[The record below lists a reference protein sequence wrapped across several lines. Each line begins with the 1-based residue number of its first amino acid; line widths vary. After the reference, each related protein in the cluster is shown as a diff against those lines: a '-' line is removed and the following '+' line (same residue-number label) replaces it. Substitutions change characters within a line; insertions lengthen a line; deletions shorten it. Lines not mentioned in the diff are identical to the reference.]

1 MRKDWFEDDN
11 EIRLLHRG
19 KRRLLDIVFG
29 RTMVITLLLV
39 LQIAIMVLG
48 AHYLG
53 RYYPALT
60 IVLRVLSVAVIIY
73 LVNKSGS
80 ATTKITWIILVMAL
94 PAFGVL
100 LYLFVQLDIGHRYAN
115 RRVQESILSTVQY
128 VPRQTELMARLRT
141 ELPEV
146 HNLAEYTLRS
156 GDYPVYENTAVTYY
170 PMGQDKIGALIE
182 ALQSAEHFI
191 FLEYFII
198 EEGDVWG
205 RILKILEERVR
216 AGVEVRVLYDG
227 TCTFY
232 RLPDGVW
239 YVSGPW
245 MDRLVST
252 VNFTDYESRMY
263 FDKSLRDAG
272 IYERMEALGIRCKM
286 FAPLRPL
293 VSTYY
298 NNRDHRKIAVIDG
311 RVGFTGGVNLAD
323 EYANL
328 VSVYGVWKDTAV
340 RLEGEAVRSLTLMF
354 LQMWGM
360 DEREPDTDSYGRYLN
375 VPLRP
380 LPGAG
385 GYVLPY
391 ADSPLDD
398 ERVGECVYL
407 DILNHAE
414 RYVRIFTPYL
424 ILDETMVMALTFA
437 AKRGV
442 DVELILPHVPDK
454 KFAFALAKGHYR
466 ELLDAGVKIYE
477 YTPGFVHAKVFVS
490 DDRKAVV
497 GTINLDYRSLY
508 LHFEDA
514 VYLYDCPCIKDI
526 VADFDATRA
535 QSQIVTHG
543 DLARIPLHTRIAAA
557 LLKLVAPLM

>member
-1 MRKDWFEDDN
+1 MHKDWFEDDN

-29 RTMVITLLLV
+29 RTMVITLLLL

-60 IVLRVLSVAVIIY
+60 IVLRVMSVAVIIY

-156 GDYPVYENTAVTYY
+156 CAHRGAAVGRTLHL
-170 PMGQDKIGALIE
+170 PRVFHHRGGRRL
-182 ALQSAEHFI
+182 
-191 FLEYFII
+191 
-198 EEGDVWG
+198 G
-205 RILKILEERVR
+205 RILKILEEKVR

-232 RLPDGVW
+232 RLPYG
-239 YVSGPW
+239 YP
-245 MDRLVST
+245 
-252 VNFTDYESRMY
+252 
-263 FDKSLRDAG
+263 K
-272 IYERMEALGIRCKM
+272 RMEALGIRCKM

-360 DEREPDTDSYGRYLN
+360 DEREPDTDSYGCYLN

>member
-1 MRKDWFEDDN
+1 MHNDWFEDDN
-11 EIRLLHRG
+11 EIRLLRRG

-29 RTMVITLLLV
+29 RTMVITLLLL

-48 AHYLG
+48 THYLG

-205 RILKILEERVR
+205 RILKILEEKVR

-232 RLPDGVW
+232 RLPYG
-239 YVSGPW
+239 YP
-245 MDRLVST
+245 
-252 VNFTDYESRMY
+252 
-263 FDKSLRDAG
+263 K
-272 IYERMEALGIRCKM
+272 RMEALGIHCKM

-311 RVGFTGGVNLAD
+311 RIGFTGGVNLAD

-328 VSVYGVWKDTAV
+328 VRVYGVWKDTAV

-360 DEREPDTDSYGRYLN
+360 DEREPDTDSYGRYLR
-375 VPLRP
+375 VPQRP
-380 LPGAG
+380 LPEAS

-414 RYVRIFTPYL
+414 RYVRIMTPYL
-424 ILDETMVMALTFA
+424 ILDETMIMALTFA

-442 DVELILPHVPDK
+442 DVELILPHVT
-454 KFAFALAKGHYR
+454 
-466 ELLDAGVKIYE
+466 
-477 YTPGFVHAKVFVS
+477 TPS
-490 DDRKAVV
+490 
-497 GTINLDYRSLY
+497 
-508 LHFEDA
+508 
-514 VYLYDCPCIKDI
+514 
-526 VADFDATRA
+526 
-535 QSQIVTHG
+535 
-543 DLARIPLHTRIAAA
+543 
-557 LLKLVAPLM
+557 

>member
-60 IVLRVLSVAVIIY
+60 IVLRVMSVAVIIY

-232 RLPDGVW
+232 RLPYG
-239 YVSGPW
+239 YP
-245 MDRLVST
+245 
-252 VNFTDYESRMY
+252 
-263 FDKSLRDAG
+263 K
-272 IYERMEALGIRCKM
+272 RMEALGIRCKM

-360 DEREPDTDSYGRYLN
+360 DEREPDTDSYGRCARCRARAATSCRM
-375 VPLRP
+375 PTARSTTSAWASACISTSSTTPSAMCASSRRASSSTRRWSWRSRSRP
-380 LPGAG
+380 SA
-385 GYVLPY
+385 
-391 ADSPLDD
+391 AWTWSSFCRTCRTRSSPS
-398 ERVGECVYL
+398 
-407 DILNHAE
+407 
-414 RYVRIFTPYL
+414 PSP
-424 ILDETMVMALTFA
+424 
-437 AKRGV
+437 RGTT
-442 DVELILPHVPDK
+442 
-454 KFAFALAKGHYR
+454 ASCS
-466 ELLDAGVKIYE
+466 
-477 YTPGFVHAKVFVS
+477 TPG
-490 DDRKAVV
+490 
-497 GTINLDYRSLY
+497 
-508 LHFEDA
+508 
-514 VYLYDCPCIKDI
+514 
-526 VADFDATRA
+526 
-535 QSQIVTHG
+535 
-543 DLARIPLHTRIAAA
+543 
-557 LLKLVAPLM
+557 

>member
-1 MRKDWFEDDN
+1 MHKDWFEDDN

-60 IVLRVLSVAVIIY
+60 IVLRVMSVAVIIY

-232 RLPDGVW
+232 RLPYG
-239 YVSGPW
+239 YP
-245 MDRLVST
+245 
-252 VNFTDYESRMY
+252 
-263 FDKSLRDAG
+263 K
-272 IYERMEALGIRCKM
+272 RMEALGIRCKM

-298 NNRDHRKIAVIDG
+298 NNRDHRKIMVIDG
-311 RVGFTGGVNLAD
+311 QIAFTGGVNLAD
-323 EYANL
+323 EYINKI
-328 VSVYGVWKDTAV
+328 VRFGYWKDSGV
-340 RLEGEAVRSLTLMF
+340 RLDGPGAASLANIFLTFWKAKYPDEDLDAGCDLPAAVPVETDCLVQPFADTPVDREAVAK
-354 LQMWGM
+354 
-360 DEREPDTDSYGRYLN
+360 N
-375 VPLRP
+375 
-380 LPGAG
+380 
-385 GYVLPY
+385 
-391 ADSPLDD
+391 
-398 ERVGECVYL
+398 VYL
-407 DILNHAE
+407 ELINQAQKRL
-414 RYVRIFTPYL
+414 YICTPYL
-424 ILDETMVMALTFA
+424 ILDNDLLSCLRLA

-442 DVELILPHVPDK
+442 DVRIYTPGVPDK
-454 KFAFALAKGHYR
+454 PTIYQLTRSYFPH
-466 ELLDAGVKIYE
+466 LLRAGVKIYS
-477 YTPGFVHAKVFVS
+477 YTPGFLHAKTWLV
-490 DDRKAVV
+490 DDRIAAV
-497 GTINLDYRSLY
+497 GTVNLDYRSLY
-508 LHFEDA
+508 LHFENACWFCGCSA
-514 VYLYDCPCIKDI
+514 VAD
-526 VADFDATRA
+526 VRRDFDALFPVCREVTQEYADTR
-535 QSQIVTHG
+535 S
-543 DLARIPLHTRIAAA
+543 LAVRGWDCVLR
-557 LLKLVAPLM
+557 LFSPLM

>member
-232 RLPDGVW
+232 RLPYG
-239 YVSGPW
+239 YP
-245 MDRLVST
+245 
-252 VNFTDYESRMY
+252 
-263 FDKSLRDAG
+263 K
-272 IYERMEALGIRCKM
+272 RMEALGIRCKM

-442 DVELILPHVPDK
+442 DVRIYTPGVPDK
-454 KFAFALAKGHYR
+454 KTIYQLSRSYFPH
-466 ELLDAGVKIYE
+466 LLKAGVKIYS
-477 YTPGFVHAKVFVS
+477 YTPGFLHAKTWLI
-490 DDRKAVV
+490 DDRAAAV
-497 GTINLDYRSLY
+497 GTVNLDYRSLY
-508 LHFEDA
+508 LHFENST
-514 VYLYDCPCIKDI
+514 VLYGGEVLSDIRRDLDGIESVSRRLGPDDCRNGFLGNMLSACL
-526 VADFDATRA
+526 R
-535 QSQIVTHG
+535 
-543 DLARIPLHTRIAAA
+543 
-557 LLKLVAPLM
+557 LVAPLC

>member
-1 MRKDWFEDDN
+1 MHNDWFEDDN
-11 EIRLLHRG
+11 EIRLLRRG

-60 IVLRVLSVAVIIY
+60 IVLRVMSVVVIIY

-205 RILKILEERVR
+205 RILKILEEKVR

-232 RLPDGVW
+232 RLPYG
-239 YVSGPW
+239 YP
-245 MDRLVST
+245 
-252 VNFTDYESRMY
+252 
-263 FDKSLRDAG
+263 K
-272 IYERMEALGIRCKM
+272 RMEALGIHCKM

-311 RVGFTGGVNLAD
+311 CVGFLGGMNIADYYINGLPKIGTWRDMHMRIEGDAVNDLQEIFLTIWNKETKQNIGGEIYFPQHEDSTNIVVAIVDRTPKKNSRMLSHAYAMSIYSAQKNVHIVNPYFVPTSSIKKALNRTIDRGVNVTIM
-323 EYANL
+323 
-328 VSVYGVWKDTAV
+328 VSSA
-340 RLEGEAVRSLTLMF
+340 S
-354 LQMWGM
+354 
-360 DEREPDTDSYGRYLN
+360 
-375 VPLRP
+375 
-380 LPGAG
+380 
-385 GYVLPY
+385 
-391 ADSPLDD
+391 
-398 ERVGECVYL
+398 
-407 DILNHAE
+407 DIP
-414 RYVRIFTPYL
+414 FTP
-424 ILDETMVMALTFA
+424 DAALYKLHKLM
-437 AKRGV
+437 KRGATV
-442 DVELILPHVPDK
+442 YMYNGGFHHSKIMMLSLIH
-454 KFAFALAKGHYR
+454 
-466 ELLDAGVKIYE
+466 I
-477 YTPGFVHAKVFVS
+477 
-490 DDRKAVV
+490 
-497 GTINLDYRSLY
+497 
-508 LHFEDA
+508 
-514 VYLYDCPCIKDI
+514 
-526 VADFDATRA
+526 
-535 QSQIVTHG
+535 
-543 DLARIPLHTRIAAA
+543 
-557 LLKLVAPLM
+557 

>member
-1 MRKDWFEDDN
+1 MMRRKVGK
-11 EIRLLHRG
+11 LLG
-19 KRRLLDIVFG
+19 DRRVVGGF
-29 RTMVITLLLV
+29 LLLIQ
-39 LQIAIMVLG
+39 LAIVMFGVSWASTEYHWLT
-48 AHYLG
+48 
-53 RYYPALT
+53 PALT
-60 IVLRVLSVAVIIY
+60 VLSVVIVIW
-73 LVNKSGS
+73 LVSKCDSPMY
-80 ATTKITWIILVMAL
+80 KITWMLVI
-94 PAFGVL
+94 VL
-100 LYLFVQLDIGHRYAN
+100 LPLFGGLFYLFWGNTPLNRARTQHQYEPNPPDFTNYMRKPATEELAAVHPRHAARTRYIDSLCGMPAWTN
-115 RRVQESILSTVQY
+115 TEAHYFRVGEEMFASMCE
-128 VPRQTELMARLRT
+128 EL
-141 ELPEV
+141 EK
-146 HNLAEYTLRS
+146 AE
-156 GDYPVYENTAVTYY
+156 
-170 PMGQDKIGALIE
+170 K
-182 ALQSAEHFI
+182 FI

-232 RLPDGVW
+232 RLPYG
-239 YVSGPW
+239 YP
-245 MDRLVST
+245 
-252 VNFTDYESRMY
+252 
-263 FDKSLRDAG
+263 K
-272 IYERMEALGIRCKM
+272 RMEALGIRCKM

>member
-1 MRKDWFEDDN
+1 MKDDDN
-11 EIRLLHRG
+11 HILLLEKG
-19 KRRLLDIVFG
+19 KRGLLQIIFG
-29 RTMVITLLLV
+29 RTGIIIVSLIVQILFLFAAFYKLEGFLPYFWGGNTLLPAAVV
-39 LQIAIMVLG
+39 LFLFGNDDNPTIKLTWFFILAVLPVFG
-48 AHYLG
+48 L
-53 RYYPALT
+53 
-60 IVLRVLSVAVIIY
+60 
-73 LVNKSGS
+73 
-80 ATTKITWIILVMAL
+80 ILYVYIKTDL
-94 PAFGVL
+94 
-100 LYLFVQLDIGHRYAN
+100 GHRLMI
-115 RRVQESILSTVQY
+115 RRYNDILS
-128 VPRQTELMARLRT
+128 QTEHFAPSESACSKE
-141 ELPEV
+141 ELPE
-146 HNLAEYTLRS
+146 E
-156 GDYPVYENTAVTYY
+156 
-170 PMGQDKIGALIE
+170 
-182 ALQSAEHFI
+182 LQSLASYLNSCGFPCYQNTQAQYFPLGDDAFEVMCDELQKAEHFI
-191 FLEYFII
+191 FLEYFIVR
-198 EEGDVWG
+198 EGYMWG
-205 RILKILEERVR
+205 RILEILKEKVN

-227 TCTFY
+227 TCAVAL
-232 RLPDGVW
+232 LP
-239 YVSGPW
+239 YSYPEK
-245 MDRLVST
+245 L
-252 VNFTDYESRMY
+252 E
-263 FDKSLRDAG
+263 K
-272 IYERMEALGIRCKM
+272 LGIACKM
-286 FAPLRPL
+286 FAPLRPF

-311 RVGFTGGVNLAD
+311 RVGFTGGVNLSD

-328 VSVYGVWKDTAV
+328 VRVYGVWKDTAV

-360 DEREPDTDSYGRYLN
+360 DEREPDTESYGRYLN
-375 VPLRP
+375 VPLPP
-380 LPGAG
+380 LPEAG

-398 ERVGECVYL
+398 ERVGESVYL
-407 DILNHAE
+407 DILSHAE

-490 DDRKAVV
+490 DDCKAVV

-508 LHFEDA
+508 LHFENA
-514 VYLYDCPCIKDI
+514 VYLYDCPCIADI

-543 DLARIPLHTRIAAA
+543 DLARIPLHTRITSA

>member
-232 RLPDGVW
+232 RLPYG
-239 YVSGPW
+239 YP
-245 MDRLVST
+245 
-252 VNFTDYESRMY
+252 
-263 FDKSLRDAG
+263 K
-272 IYERMEALGIRCKM
+272 RMEALGIRCKM

-293 VSTYY
+293 LQDLQDAAPDV
-298 NNRDHRKIAVIDG
+298 A
-311 RVGFTGGVNLAD
+311 LL
-323 EYANL
+323 E
-328 VSVYGVWKDTAV
+328 DTAV

-414 RYVRIFTPYL
+414 RYVRIMTPYL

-543 DLARIPLHTRIAAA
+543 DLARIPLHTRITSA

>member
-1 MRKDWFEDDN
+1 MKKEELQQNMKDRMQQFEDGGL
-11 EIRLLHRG
+11 RLLKKG
-19 KRRLLDIVFG
+19 QKGIVHAIFSRFG
-29 RTMVITLLLV
+29 LVLLLMLLQAGV
-39 LQIAIMVLG
+39 LWSVFRWFGGLLP
-48 AHYLG
+48 HYFG
-53 RYYPALT
+53 G
-60 IVLRVLSVAVIIY
+60 SVAM
-73 LVNKSGS
+73 S
-80 ATTKITWIILVMAL
+80 AFMVVYILNSEMDNSAKITWMVTIAILPVV
-94 PAFGVL
+94 GVP
-100 LYLFVQLDIGHRYAN
+100 LFFYVKSNIGHNALKK
-115 RRVQESILSTVQY
+115 RVTHLTEEARDLQPQPLAAAQE
-128 VPRQTELMARLRT
+128 
-141 ELPEV
+141 
-146 HNLAEYTLRS
+146 LAEADPGAASLARYLHGKGGGFS
-156 GDYPVYENTAVTYY
+156 VYRNTEVTYF
-170 PMGQDKIGALIE
+170 PGGE
-182 ALQSAEHFI
+182 AKFEELLRQLEKAEKYI

-198 EEGDVWG
+198 DEGLMWG
-205 RILKILEERVR
+205 KILEVLARKAAE
-216 AGVEVRVLYDG
+216 GVDVRVMYDG
-227 TCTFY
+227 TCEFTTLPRDY
-232 RLPDGVW
+232 PSRLEKLGIQCRVFAPVQ
-239 YVSGPW
+239 PF
-245 MDRLVST
+245 VST
-252 VNFTDYESRMY
+252 H
-263 FDKSLRDAG
+263 
-272 IYERMEALGIRCKM
+272 
-286 FAPLRPL
+286 
-293 VSTYY
+293 Y
-298 NNRDHRKIAVIDG
+298 NYRDHRKILVIDG
-311 RVGFTGGVNLAD
+311 KVGFTGGVNLAD

-360 DEREPDTDSYGRYLN
+360 DEREPDTDSYGCYLN

>member
-1 MRKDWFEDDN
+1 MHKDWFEDDN

-60 IVLRVLSVAVIIY
+60 IVLRVMSVAVIIY

-232 RLPDGVW
+232 RLPYG
-239 YVSGPW
+239 YP
-245 MDRLVST
+245 
-252 VNFTDYESRMY
+252 
-263 FDKSLRDAG
+263 K
-272 IYERMEALGIRCKM
+272 RMEALGIRCKM

-360 DEREPDTDSYGRYLN
+360 DEREPDTDSYGCYLN

-385 GYVLPY
+385 
-391 ADSPLDD
+391 A
-398 ERVGECVYL
+398 
-407 DILNHAE
+407 H
-414 RYVRIFTPYL
+414 
-424 ILDETMVMALTFA
+424 
-437 AKRGV
+437 
-442 DVELILPHVPDK
+442 
-454 KFAFALAKGHYR
+454 
-466 ELLDAGVKIYE
+466 
-477 YTPGFVHAKVFVS
+477 
-490 DDRKAVV
+490 
-497 GTINLDYRSLY
+497 
-508 LHFEDA
+508 
-514 VYLYDCPCIKDI
+514 
-526 VADFDATRA
+526 
-535 QSQIVTHG
+535 
-543 DLARIPLHTRIAAA
+543 
-557 LLKLVAPLM
+557 

>member
-1 MRKDWFEDDN
+1 MHNDWFEDDN
-11 EIRLLHRG
+11 EIRLLRRG

-48 AHYLG
+48 AHSLG

-80 ATTKITWIILVMAL
+80 ATKITWIILVMAL

-205 RILKILEERVR
+205 RILKILEEKVR

-232 RLPDGVW
+232 RLPYG
-239 YVSGPW
+239 YP
-245 MDRLVST
+245 
-252 VNFTDYESRMY
+252 
-263 FDKSLRDAG
+263 K
-272 IYERMEALGIRCKM
+272 RMEALGIRCKM

-414 RYVRIFTPYL
+414 RYVRIMTPYL

-526 VADFDATRA
+526 VADYDATRA

-543 DLARIPLHTRIAAA
+543 DLACIPLHTRIAAA

>member
-1 MRKDWFEDDN
+1 MRKVWFEDDY
-11 EIRLLHRG
+11 EIRLLRRG

-29 RTMVITLLLV
+29 RTMVIVALLL
-39 LQIAIMVLG
+39 LQVAIMAFG

-53 RYYPALT
+53 RYYPALSG
-60 IVLRVLSVAVIIY
+60 IIHVLAVVLIIY
-73 LVNKSGS
+73 LVNKPGS
-80 ATTKITWIILVMAL
+80 ATTKITWIVLVMAL

-100 LYLFVQLDIGHRYAN
+100 LYLFVQLDVGHRYAN
-115 RRVQESILSTVQY
+115 RRVQESIVSTVQY
-128 VPRQTELMARLRT
+128 VPRQTELMTRLRT

-170 PMGQDKIGALIE
+170 PMGQDKIGALLD

-205 RILKILEERVR
+205 RILKILEEKVR

-232 RLPDGVW
+232 RLPYG
-239 YVSGPW
+239 YP
-245 MDRLVST
+245 R
-252 VNFTDYESRMY
+252 
-263 FDKSLRDAG
+263 
-272 IYERMEALGIRCKM
+272 RMEALGIRCKM
-286 FAPLRPL
+286 FAPLRPF

-375 VPLRP
+375 VPLPP
-380 LPGAG
+380 LPEAG

-398 ERVGECVYL
+398 ERVGESVYL
-407 DILNHAE
+407 DILSHAE

-490 DDRKAVV
+490 DDCKAVV

-508 LHFEDA
+508 LHFENA
-514 VYLYDCPCIKDI
+514 VYLYDCPCIADI

-543 DLARIPLHTRIAAA
+543 DLARIPLHTRITSA

>member
-60 IVLRVLSVAVIIY
+60 IVLRVMSVAVIIY

-128 VPRQTELMARLRT
+128 VPRQTELMAHLRT

-232 RLPDGVW
+232 RLPYG
-239 YVSGPW
+239 YP
-245 MDRLVST
+245 
-252 VNFTDYESRMY
+252 
-263 FDKSLRDAG
+263 K
-272 IYERMEALGIRCKM
+272 RMEALGIRCKM
-286 FAPLRPL
+286 FAPLRPF
-293 VSTYY
+293 VSTHY
-298 NNRDHRKIAVIDG
+298 NYRRARRLHR
-311 RVGFTGGVNLAD
+311 R
-323 EYANL
+323 
-328 VSVYGVWKDTAV
+328 
-340 RLEGEAVRSLTLMF
+340 
-354 LQMWGM
+354 
-360 DEREPDTDSYGRYLN
+360 REPR
-375 VPLRP
+375 R
-380 LPGAG
+380 
-385 GYVLPY
+385 
-391 ADSPLDD
+391 
-398 ERVGECVYL
+398 
-407 DILNHAE
+407 
-414 RYVRIFTPYL
+414 
-424 ILDETMVMALTFA
+424 
-437 AKRGV
+437 
-442 DVELILPHVPDK
+442 
-454 KFAFALAKGHYR
+454 
-466 ELLDAGVKIYE
+466 
-477 YTPGFVHAKVFVS
+477 
-490 DDRKAVV
+490 
-497 GTINLDYRSLY
+497 
-508 LHFEDA
+508 
-514 VYLYDCPCIKDI
+514 
-526 VADFDATRA
+526 
-535 QSQIVTHG
+535 
-543 DLARIPLHTRIAAA
+543 
-557 LLKLVAPLM
+557 

>member
-1 MRKDWFEDDN
+1 MKKLLN
-11 EIRLLHRG
+11 RLFSR
-19 KRRLLDIVFG
+19 
-29 RTMVITLLLV
+29 MVITCLLVAAQLIFFMVEVLKLQQYYVLVAAILHLLIYIAVMHLLLKDV
-39 LQIAIMVLG
+39 NPSIKLAWIVPILMFPVLG
-48 AHYLG
+48 G
-53 RYYPALT
+53 
-60 IVLRVLSVAVIIY
+60 
-73 LVNKSGS
+73 
-80 ATTKITWIILVMAL
+80 
-94 PAFGVL
+94 L
-100 LYLFVQLDIGHRYAN
+100 LYLLYGHIIMPKKLEKYMKHAAEWDYETDLYAN
-115 RRVQESILSTVQY
+115 MAYFSDVIKGQPPYRLFKY
-128 VPRQTELMARLRT
+128 TE
-141 ELPEV
+141 
-146 HNLAEYTLRS
+146 
-156 GDYPVYENTAVTYY
+156 DYAGSLVYQNTDVRYY
-170 PMGQDKIGALIE
+170 PMGEDVWPDLVDDLK
-182 ALQSAEHFI
+182 SAKKYI

-232 RLPDGVW
+232 RLPYG
-239 YVSGPW
+239 YP
-245 MDRLVST
+245 
-252 VNFTDYESRMY
+252 
-263 FDKSLRDAG
+263 K
-272 IYERMEALGIRCKM
+272 RMEALGIRCKM

-424 ILDETMVMALTFA
+424 ILDETMGMALTFA